1 MLDAGVSSLKNR
13 FFSTLNNVSEQ
24 ERAPDPLACPSIRAS
39 ILSSRGAGMFSRKR
53 ETEVCDAP
61 RRFRVVLVKPSHYDD
76 DGYVIRWFRS
86 PMPANSLASVYG
98 LIDDCAKR
106 KILGPEVNI
115 DIVAIDETNTR
126 VRIEQIIADMA
137 GNENFGFVGL
147 VGVQSNQYPRSLHIA
162 KRIRAAGIPVIIGG
176 FHVSGM
182 LAMFPNVTEDLQQ
195 ALDMG
200 VTLFAGEAEG
210 RMDEVVRDAAASNLK
225 PIYNYINDLPALE
238 DSVTPFLP
246 GNSVRKTI
254 GNVTTFDA
262 GRGCPF
268 QCSFCTIINVQGRKS
283 RRRSADDVE
292 RILRKNFEQGI
303 DRFFITDDNFAR
315 NKDWELIFDRII
327 KLREQDG
334 MDVRFLIQVDTLC
347 HKIPNFVAKAKRA
360 GVTRIFIGLENINPD
375 NLLAAKKRQNKI
387 TEYRDMLLAW
397 KAVGIWTY
405 AGYILGFPNDT
416 PESVRRDI
424 EIIKKEMPLDV
435 LEFFFLT
442 PLPGSEDHKVL
453 RSKEVPLDPDLNK
466 YDLEHALMPHA
477 NMSKAEWEDLYR
489 EAWAIYYTSE
499 HIETILRRAQSYG
512 INILRLAQ
520 IILWFAASLT
530 VERVHPLQGGFLRLK
545 NRYERRPELPI
556 EPAWKYYPWL
566 VSDFVIKSWRIA
578 REAWRIFRIYRRV
591 VADAHL
597 PYMDQ
602 AMTPVTDT
610 EAQTFE
616 LFTHNKSARD
626 AVEHARKIKT
636 LTGGAVAGAHSVA

>member
-1 MLDAGVSSLKNR
+1 ML
-13 FFSTLNNVSEQ
+13 
-24 ERAPDPLACPSIRAS
+24 
-39 ILSSRGAGMFSRKR
+39 SREGWTAQRDGR
-53 ETEVCDAP
+53 

-76 DGYVIRWFRS
+76 DGYVIRWLRS

-98 LIDDCAKR
+98 LLDDCARR
-106 KILGPEVNI
+106 KILGPNVDI

-126 VRIEQIIADMA
+126 VRTDRIIADMREN
-137 GNENFGFVGL
+137 GNFGFVGL

-162 KRIRAAGIPVIIGG
+162 KPLRAAGIPVFIGG

-182 LAMFPNVTEDLQQ
+182 LAMFDHVGPDLQE
-195 ALDMG
+195 ALDLG

-210 RMDEVVRDAAASNLK
+210 RIENIVRDAAADSLK
-225 PIYNYINDLPALE
+225 PIYNYISDLPALE
-238 DSVTPFLP
+238 DAVIPFLP

-283 RRRSADDVE
+283 RRRSPDDVE
-292 RILRKNFEQGI
+292 RILRLNFAQGI

-315 NKDWELIFDRII
+315 NKDWEPIFDRII
-327 KLREQDG
+327 KLREEDG

-387 TEYRDMLLAW
+387 TEYRNMLLAW

-416 PESVRRDI
+416 PESARRDI

-453 RSKEVPLDPDLNK
+453 AAKGAPLDPDLNK
-466 YDLEHALMPHA
+466 YDLEHALTQHPKM
-477 NMSKAEWEDLYR
+477 NKAEWEKLYR
-489 EAWAIYYTSE
+489 DAWAIYYTPE
-499 HIETILRRAQSYG
+499 HIETILRRAQACG

-520 IILWFAASLT
+520 IILWFAASLA
-530 VERVHPLQGGFLRLK
+530 VEKVHPLQGGFLRLK
-545 NRYERRPELPI
+545 SRHERRPELPVD
-556 EPAWKYYPWL
+556 PVWKFYPWL
-566 VSDFVIKSWRIA
+566 ATDFLVKHGRIVLS
-578 REAWRIFRIYRRV
+578 AWAIFRIYRRV
-591 VADAHL
+591 AADAHI
-597 PYMDQ
+597 PYTDQ
-602 AMTPVTDT
+602 AMMPVTDDDT
-610 EAQTFE
+610 AHLE
-616 LFTHNKSARD
+616 LFTHNQSARQ
-626 AVEHARKIKT
+626 AVDHARKIKT
-636 LTGGAVAGAHSVA
+636 LTTAATAETAA

>member
-1 MLDAGVSSLKNR
+1 MRSPGHPTAAA
-13 FFSTLNNVSEQ
+13 
-24 ERAPDPLACPSIRAS
+24 RA
-39 ILSSRGAGMFSRKR
+39 RKQ
-53 ETEVCDAP
+53 
-61 RRFRVVLVKPSHYDD
+61 FRIVLIKPSHYDD
-76 DGYVIRWFRS
+76 DGYVIRWYLS

-98 LIDDCAKR
+98 LIDDCAR
-106 KILGPEVNI
+106 RQILGPET
-115 DIVAIDETNTR
+115 DIEIIAIDETNTR
-126 VRIEQIIADMA
+126 VRIDRIISDMRA
-137 GNENFGFVGL
+137 NNNFGFVGL

-162 KRIRAAGIPVIIGG
+162 KPLRDAGIPVIIGG

-182 LAMFPNVTEDLQQ
+182 LAMFDKIGPDLQA

-200 VTLFAGEAEG
+200 ITLFAGEAEG
-210 RMDEVVRDAAASNLK
+210 RIDEVLRDAAKGELK

-238 DSVTPFLP
+238 DAVIPFLP

-283 RRRSADDVE
+283 RRRSPDDVE
-292 RILRKNFEQGI
+292 LILRKNYEQGI

-315 NKDWELIFDRII
+315 NKDWEAIFDRII

-347 HKIPNFVAKAKRA
+347 HKIPDFVAKAKRA

-387 TEYRDMLLAW
+387 TEYRNMLLAW

-416 PESVRRDI
+416 PESARRDI

-453 RSKEVPLDPDLNK
+453 SRKGVPLDADLNK
-466 YDLEHALMPHA
+466 YDLEHALTSHP
-477 NMSKAEWEDLYR
+477 NMNKAEWEKLYR
-489 EAWAIYYTSE
+489 DAWAIYYTPS
-499 HIETILRRAQSYG
+499 HIETILRRAQAYD
-512 INILRLAQ
+512 INVWRLGQ
-520 IILWFAASLT
+520 IILWFAQSLT
-530 VERVHPLQGGFLRLK
+530 IEKVHPLQGGFVRLK
-545 NRYERRPELPI
+545 NRRERRPELPI
-556 EPAWKYYPWL
+556 EPLWKFYPQLTWE
-566 VSDFVIKSWRIA
+566 VIVKHLRVA
-578 REAWRIFRIYRRV
+578 AAAWRIFRIYRRV
-591 VADAHL
+591 AAGAHN
-597 PYMDQ
+597 PYTDH
-602 AMTPVTDT
+602 AMTPVSDDET
-610 EAQTFE
+610 QRFE

-626 AVEHARKIKT
+626 AVDHARKIKI
-636 LTGGAVAGAHSVA
+636 LTALSSTAAQSQGDAQASGL

>member
-1 MLDAGVSSLKNR
+1 MLSLGHPTAAGSL
-13 FFSTLNNVSEQ
+13 
-24 ERAPDPLACPSIRAS
+24 
-39 ILSSRGAGMFSRKR
+39 RKH
-53 ETEVCDAP
+53 
-61 RRFRVVLVKPSHYDD
+61 FRIVLIKPSHYDD
-76 DGYVIRWFRS
+76 DGYVIRWYRS

-98 LIDDCAKR
+98 LIDDCAQR
-106 KILGPEVNI
+106 HILGSDTDIE
-115 DIVAIDETNTR
+115 IVAIDETNTR
-126 VRIEQIIADMA
+126 VSVHRIISDMRA
-137 GNENFGFVGL
+137 NGNYGFVGL

-162 KRIRAAGIPVIIGG
+162 KPLREAGIPVIIGG

-182 LAMFPNVTEDLQQ
+182 LAMFNEIRPDLQA

-200 VTLFAGEAEG
+200 ITLFAGEAEG
-210 RMDEVVRDAAASNLK
+210 RIDEVLRDAADGTLK
-225 PIYNYINDLPALE
+225 PIYNYVSDLPALE
-238 DSVTPFLP
+238 DAVTPFLP

-283 RRRSADDVE
+283 RRRSPDDVE
-292 RILRKNFEQGI
+292 RILRKNYEQGI

-315 NKDWELIFDRII
+315 NKDWEAIFDRII
-327 KLREQDG
+327 RLREHGG

-347 HKIPNFVAKAKRA
+347 HKIPNFVTKAKRA

-453 RSKEVPLDPDLNK
+453 SAKGVPLDPDLNK
-466 YDLEHALMPHA
+466 YDLEHALTPHG
-477 NMSKAEWEDLYR
+477 NMSKAEWEKLYR
-489 EAWAIYYTSE
+489 DAWAIYYTPA
-499 HIETILRRAQSYG
+499 HIETILRRAQAYG
-512 INILRLAQ
+512 INIWRLAQ
-520 IILWFAASLT
+520 IILWFAQSLT
-530 VERVHPLQGGFLRLK
+530 IEKVHPLQGGFVRLK
-545 NRYERRPELPI
+545 SRRERRPELPI
-556 EPAWKYYPWL
+556 EPVWKFYPQQTWEII
-566 VSDFVIKSWRIA
+566 IKHA
-578 REAWRIFRIYRRV
+578 RVAAAAWRIFRIYRRV
-591 VADAHL
+591 AAGAQV
-597 PYMDQ
+597 PYTDQ
-602 AMTPVTDT
+602 AMTPVSEDET
-610 EAQTFE
+610 QTLE
-616 LFTHNKSARD
+616 LFTHNRSARE
-626 AVEHARKIKT
+626 AVDRARKIKI
-636 LTGGAVAGAHSVA
+636 LTALGSTPAQSTG